1 MLIYLNGRLV
11 PEEQGVISV
20 FDRGFLLGD
29 GLFETML
36 VSNGRPFRW
45 EQHLERLRRGADF
58 LGIRIPFAPESLRE
72 HADALVSKNQMP
84 DALLRLTLS
93 RGAGP
98 RGYSPKGADRPTL
111 VMSLHP
117 APVFDP
123 QKPPKWKLATSSLR
137 LPAGEALAQ
146 FKTCNKLPQILA
158 RAEAEAAGG
167 DEALLLNTEG
177 FVVEGSGSNLFC
189 IDGDTVCTP
198 PLASGILAGV
208 TRVVV
213 LEICRSLGLKAREAT
228 TTLEGLRQKDGIFL
242 SVSSWG
248 VVEAE
253 SLDGHGLKQSPLVE
267 AIRTTYENLVRAEC
281 GTRG

>member
-1 MLIYLNGRLV
+1 MLIFLNDRLV
-11 PEEQGVISV
+11 PEEQALVSV

-36 VSNGRPFRW
+36 VSNARPFRW
-45 EQHLERLRRGADF
+45 EQHLERLRRGANF
-58 LGIRIPFAPESLRE
+58 LQIRIPFAADLLRE
-72 HADALVSKNQMP
+72 HADALVAKNQMP
-84 DALLRLTLS
+84 NALLRLTLS

-98 RGYSPKGADRPTL
+98 RGYSPKGAGHPTL

-117 APVFDP
+117 APTFDP
-123 QKPPKWKLATSSLR
+123 QNPPKWKLATSSLH

-158 RAEAEAAGG
+158 RAEAEAAGA
-167 DEALLLNTEG
+167 DEALLLNTDG
-177 FVVEGSGSNLFC
+177 FVVEGSGSNLFW
-189 IDGDTVCTP
+189 IDSDTVCTP

-213 LEICRSLGLKAREAT
+213 LEICRSLGLKAREAA
-228 TTLEGLRQKDGIFL
+228 TTLEELQRKDGVFL

-248 VVEAE
+248 VVEAR
-253 SLDGHGLKQSPLVE
+253 SLDGHGLKQSPLTE
-267 AIRTTYENLVRAEC
+267 AIRAAYERLVRAEC
-281 GTRG
+281 GAGE

>member
-1 MLIYLNGRLV
+1 MLICLNGRLV
-11 PEEQGVISV
+11 PEEQALISV

-36 VSNGRPFRW
+36 VSNARPFRW
-45 EQHLERLRRGADF
+45 EQHLERLQRGAEF
-58 LGIRIPFAPESLRE
+58 LRIRIPFPAESLRE
-72 HADALVSKNQMP
+72 QADALVARNQMR

-93 RGAGP
+93 RGVGP

-123 QKPPKWKLATSSLR
+123 QNPPKWKLATSSLR

-158 RAEAEAAGG
+158 RAEAEAATA
-167 DEALLLNTEG
+167 DEALLLNTDG
-177 FVVEGSGSNLFC
+177 FVVEGSGSNLFW
-189 IDGDTVCTP
+189 IDRGTVCTP

-213 LEICRSLGLKAREAT
+213 LEICRSLSLQSREAT
-228 TTLEGLRQKDGIFL
+228 TTLKELQSKDGVFL

-248 VVEAE
+248 VVEAQ
-253 SLDGHGLKQSPLVE
+253 SLDGQGLKQSPLVE
-267 AIRTTYENLVRAEC
+267 TIRAAYERLVHAEC
-281 GTRG
+281 GVAG